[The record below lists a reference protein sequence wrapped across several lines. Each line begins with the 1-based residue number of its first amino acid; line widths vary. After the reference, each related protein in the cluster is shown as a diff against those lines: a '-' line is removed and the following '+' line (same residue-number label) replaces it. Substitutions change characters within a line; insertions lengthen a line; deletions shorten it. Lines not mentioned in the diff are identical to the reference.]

1 MKADVDPNVIVY
13 FGGQYMPMHEAHI
26 GILTHALHYGTG
38 VFEGIRAYW
47 NAAGTS
53 VAAVKGHTRGCHVS
67 MIGAAT
73 KIQDEALAQK
83 LGDICNKLF
92 ALP

>member
-1 MKADVDPNVIVY
+1 VTA
-13 FGGQYMPMHEAHI
+13 GGSPIQEEH
-26 GILTHALHYGTG
+26 
-38 VFEGIRAYW
+38 VV
-47 NAAGTS
+47 